1 MLDAAAAVESVAN
14 NDLHVLRGAI
24 APRIPRTHAKQVT
37 AVRIATC
44 IPAVAGKEVEPERTA
59 AIRRRLSENATL
71 GRQVLLRTRR
81 VMLDRRDRQHRVGP
95 EHVIAKHDTPGRDVN
110 QHECEPVDVVRRR
123 QVGTIAKPTP
133 KRLPVGDPDAH
144 VDAAGEATLVEPL
157 ARRPQHRDVRRAPP
171 PACFSRRVEA
181 DLVNERAEPVDVR
194 AELSVAPERI
204 DVQPPAVR
212 KKQELAQMQVPG
224 CQPGPANHLPRD
236 DALPGSNG
244 RIHVPVT
251 KVADVNMA
259 ANPAGRRR
267 RHDAALDRVDTVRP
281 AAGSAT
287 FGLIIANGNVDPF
300 VVDRAALVIRARV
313 EKRAPDG
320 MLPANGGERPAK
332 VRIVVALLHRKLA
345 RRVRRHRPTM
355 ADRSLRRRSSF
366 VAATDGRPVGKHLG
380 AGAEADAS
388 LAFVSA
394 ICGLENQW
402 DVTAKN
408 DREAEKECALP
419 RTRRSAMGM
428 TEVWNF
434 RDDALARI
442 DLRGF
447 DVRAR
452 DGAIGKVVQAIE
464 GSAGGYLVVD
474 PGVAMPLGRQLLVP
488 AGLVEKVDVENK
500 RVVVRADRKQ
510 LENAP
515 EYDPAQPLEDPAESA
530 FGSYFRSLMEQLT
543 GQPTRQR
550 TPMKSRRTSTR
561 ASASQGKSRA
571 NGSGRSQSRSRTRRA
586 SDETTKE
593 ELYEQAKKLDIEG
606 RSKMNKPELARAV
619 GRRRGK
625 ATVRSS
631 SAKANPVEVQAF
643 LEGVGYPTRKRQLL
657 REAES
662 QNASRDVRATL
673 RRLPEKSFKSPTEV
687 SKAIGK
693 LA

>member
-1 MLDAAAAVESVAN
+1 
-14 NDLHVLRGAI
+14 
-24 APRIPRTHAKQVT
+24 
-37 AVRIATC
+37 
-44 IPAVAGKEVEPERTA
+44 
-59 AIRRRLSENATL
+59 
-71 GRQVLLRTRR
+71 
-81 VMLDRRDRQHRVGP
+81 
-95 EHVIAKHDTPGRDVN
+95 
-110 QHECEPVDVVRRR
+110 
-123 QVGTIAKPTP
+123 
-133 KRLPVGDPDAH
+133 
-144 VDAAGEATLVEPL
+144 
-157 ARRPQHRDVRRAPP
+157 
-171 PACFSRRVEA
+171 
-181 DLVNERAEPVDVR
+181 
-194 AELSVAPERI
+194 
-204 DVQPPAVR
+204 
-212 KKQELAQMQVPG
+212 
-224 CQPGPANHLPRD
+224 
-236 DALPGSNG
+236 
-244 RIHVPVT
+244 
-251 KVADVNMA
+251 
-259 ANPAGRRR
+259 
-267 RHDAALDRVDTVRP
+267 
-281 AAGSAT
+281 
-287 FGLIIANGNVDPF
+287 
-300 VVDRAALVIRARV
+300 
-313 EKRAPDG
+313 
-320 MLPANGGERPAK
+320 
-332 VRIVVALLHRKLA
+332 
-345 RRVRRHRPTM
+345 
-355 ADRSLRRRSSF
+355 
-366 VAATDGRPVGKHLG
+366 
-380 AGAEADAS
+380 
-388 LAFVSA
+388 
-394 ICGLENQW
+394 
-402 DVTAKN
+402 
-408 DREAEKECALP
+408 
-419 RTRRSAMGM
+419 MGM

-452 DGAIGKVVQAIE
+452 DGAIGKVVQATE

-543 GQPTRQR
+543 GGPTRQR
-550 TPMKSRRTSTR
+550 TPMKSRRTSSR

-586 SDETTKE
+586 SDEPTKE

-619 GRRRGK
+619 SRRGGK

-631 SAKANPVEVQAF
+631 SAKASPVEVQAF

>member
-1 MLDAAAAVESVAN
+1 
-14 NDLHVLRGAI
+14 
-24 APRIPRTHAKQVT
+24 
-37 AVRIATC
+37 
-44 IPAVAGKEVEPERTA
+44 
-59 AIRRRLSENATL
+59 
-71 GRQVLLRTRR
+71 
-81 VMLDRRDRQHRVGP
+81 
-95 EHVIAKHDTPGRDVN
+95 
-110 QHECEPVDVVRRR
+110 
-123 QVGTIAKPTP
+123 
-133 KRLPVGDPDAH
+133 
-144 VDAAGEATLVEPL
+144 
-157 ARRPQHRDVRRAPP
+157 
-171 PACFSRRVEA
+171 
-181 DLVNERAEPVDVR
+181 
-194 AELSVAPERI
+194 
-204 DVQPPAVR
+204 
-212 KKQELAQMQVPG
+212 
-224 CQPGPANHLPRD
+224 
-236 DALPGSNG
+236 
-244 RIHVPVT
+244 
-251 KVADVNMA
+251 
-259 ANPAGRRR
+259 
-267 RHDAALDRVDTVRP
+267 
-281 AAGSAT
+281 
-287 FGLIIANGNVDPF
+287 
-300 VVDRAALVIRARV
+300 
-313 EKRAPDG
+313 
-320 MLPANGGERPAK
+320 
-332 VRIVVALLHRKLA
+332 
-345 RRVRRHRPTM
+345 
-355 ADRSLRRRSSF
+355 
-366 VAATDGRPVGKHLG
+366 
-380 AGAEADAS
+380 
-388 LAFVSA
+388 
-394 ICGLENQW
+394 
-402 DVTAKN
+402 
-408 DREAEKECALP
+408 
-419 RTRRSAMGM
+419 MGM

-543 GQPTRQR
+543 GEPTRQR
-550 TPMKSRRTSTR
+550 TPMKSRRTSSR

-586 SDETTKE
+586 SDEPTKE